1 MLERLYKH
9 HNELIALAVVFS
21 KQDAEDIIQDVYIKV
36 SLYAKEDKLF
46 INDKLNKHYLFI
58 IIRNVYITNYHKK
71 NHTED
76 ITNFEIEYNDFNEL
90 EEIDWFN
97 FMTKCKAEVD
107 SWDIYDKKLFSLY
120 RDSGMSMQEIS
131 NETKIS
137 KTSIFH
143 SLKEHKRK
151 LKDLFQND
159 YNNLK

>member
-1 MLERLYKH
+1 MLERLYKY

-71 NHTED
+71 THSED

-97 FMTKCKAEVD
+97 FMTKCKAVVD

>member
-71 NHTED
+71 KHTED
-76 ITNFEIEYNDFNEL
+76 ITNFEIEYNDFNE
-90 EEIDWFN
+90 
-97 FMTKCKAEVD
+97 
-107 SWDIYDKKLFSLY
+107 
-120 RDSGMSMQEIS
+120 
-131 NETKIS
+131 
-137 KTSIFH
+137 
-143 SLKEHKRK
+143 
-151 LKDLFQND
+151 
-159 YNNLK
+159 